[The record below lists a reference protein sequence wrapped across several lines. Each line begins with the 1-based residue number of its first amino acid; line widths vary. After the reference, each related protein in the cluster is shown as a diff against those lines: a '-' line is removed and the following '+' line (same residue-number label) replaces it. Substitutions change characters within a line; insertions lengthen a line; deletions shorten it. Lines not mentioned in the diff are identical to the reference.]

1 MIEKMLQQLTLE
13 EKCSMLH
20 GRGIWEVAGSERLG
34 IPEWTLSDGPMGV
47 RGRGIGMGTE
57 MAKGLMMPAPIAMA
71 ASWDVELLAE
81 SGTAI
86 GLEAQDRKVQVLL
99 APTVNL
105 HRVPTS
111 GRSFECYSED
121 PHLTSRMAVSFIQAV
136 QAQGVGACIKHFA
149 ANEQETDRFIS
160 DSIVDERTL
169 RELYF
174 APFEAAVKE
183 ANVRAVMGSYN
194 LLNGTQA
201 CANRWLLEDIL
212 RDEWGFEGFVVTDW
226 SALHSAKEPA
236 LAGTDLEMPAGGYWS
251 GGQLLKLAESGEVPE
266 AAIDRKVANVMRFLE
281 WAGRLEGETD
291 HAEKVVEHPGH
302 AELARKAA
310 AAGTVL
316 VHNRKGL
323 LPLIPDADAN
333 LSNGNASPN
342 NAPAD
347 GGPGIA
353 SPNNAPA
360 ADGPNTASPNN
371 ASATGGPG
379 TASPSNAP
387 AADSPGT
394 ASPDKASAAGGRP
407 PKSIALLGPNS
418 LRPCPGGGGSAELG
432 LRESPDLP
440 TALRERLGKSVT
452 VTHHPC
458 FSLDRDA
465 PPLPES
471 WLGSEGATLE
481 FYEGRSISGKPALTQ
496 TDAPVPMMYFGG
508 NWPVKSS
515 YFLAVRQRL
524 VITPDASGPWRFC
537 GAGFSD
543 VLLYADGEL
552 VSDNRENSF
561 SLGPGLKGGEGIVQ
575 LEAGKPVDLM
585 LEHTS
590 ERQHQRF
597 ILSDIRAAPLR
608 PAEEEEAEI
617 AAGIQAAAEAD
628 AVVVVVGSTAHWE
641 TEGADR
647 PNLSLPLRQDELVR
661 RAIEANPS
669 TAIVVNSGAPMLMPW
684 LDDAAAVLVNW
695 YPGQEGAAALADV
708 LVGLAEPSG
717 RMPVTWPSSFEDTP
731 AGANIPRTHPGEE
744 GKVFYDEG
752 VLIGHRWLDAHDIEP
767 TVCFG
772 HGGSYTSFEWT
783 TPEVTGEF
791 PTSEDSKG
799 LTAKIAVR
807 NTGTRPGS
815 EVVQCYLS
823 RSDAHQAAHQAAQNA
838 ASEAAGEIA
847 NNAESQTATMHPPQW
862 LAGFAKLH
870 LDPGETATAE
880 IPLNFRSFA
889 HWNTDK
895 QDWNIAPGAYE
906 IRLSRSSREAVFTL
920 PARSN

>member
-1 MIEKMLQQLTLE
+1 
-13 EKCSMLH
+13 MLH
-20 GRGIWEVAGSERLG
+20 GRGIWEVAGCERLG
-34 IPEWTLSDGPMGV
+34 IPEWTLSDGPLGV
-47 RGRGIGMGTE
+47 RGRGIGMGVE

-71 ASWDVELLAE
+71 ASWDVELLTE

-86 GLEAQDRKVQVLL
+86 GTEARDRKVQVLL

-111 GRSFECYSED
+111 GRTFECYSED
-121 PHLTSRMAVSFIQAV
+121 PYLTSRMAVSFIRAV

-160 DSIVDERTL
+160 DSIVDERVL

-183 ANVRAVMGSYN
+183 ANAKAVMGSYN

-201 CANRWLLEDIL
+201 CANRWLLHDVL

-226 SALHSAKEPA
+226 SALHSAKEPV
-236 LAGTDLEMPAGGYWS
+236 LAGTDLEMPTGGYWS
-251 GGQLLKLAESGEVPE
+251 GGQLRELAESGEVPE
-266 AAIDRKVANVMRFLE
+266 EVIDRRVLNMMRFLE
-281 WAGRLEGETD
+281 WAEMLQGETD
-291 HAEKVVEHPGH
+291 HEEQVVEHPGH
-302 AELARKAA
+302 AELARRAA

-323 LPLIPDADAN
+323 LPLMLDT
-333 LSNGNASPN
+333 S
-342 NAPAD
+342 
-347 GGPGIA
+347 
-353 SPNNAPA
+353 A
-360 ADGPNTASPNN
+360 ADG
-371 ASATGGPG
+371 
-379 TASPSNAP
+379 
-387 AADSPGT
+387 
-394 ASPDKASAAGGRP
+394 RP
-407 PKSIALLGPNS
+407 LKSIALIGPNS

-440 TALRERLGKSVT
+440 TALREHLGESVT

-465 PPLPES
+465 PPLPEE
-471 WLGSEGATLE
+471 WLDPEGATLE
-481 FYEGRSISGKPALTQ
+481 FYEGRSISGEPALTQ
-496 TDAPVPMMYFGG
+496 TNAAVPMMYFGG
-508 NWPVKSS
+508 NWPVESS

-524 VITPDASGPWRFC
+524 VITPNASGPWRFC

-543 VLLYADGEL
+543 VLLYADGVL
-552 VSDNRENSF
+552 VSDNRDNSF

-575 LEAGKPVDLM
+575 LEAGKPVDLT

-608 PAEEEEAEI
+608 PAEEEEADI
-617 AAGIQAAAEAD
+617 SAGIEAAAEAD
-628 AVVVVVGSTAHWE
+628 AAIVVVGSTSHWE

-647 PNLSLPLRQDELVR
+647 PSLSLPLRQDELVR
-661 RAIEANPS
+661 RAIEANPD
-669 TAIVVNSGAPMLMPW
+669 TVVVVNSGAPMLLPW
-684 LDDAAAVLVNW
+684 LDDAAAVLANW

-708 LVGLAEPSG
+708 LTGVAEPAG
-717 RMPVTWPSSFEDTP
+717 RMPITWPRSFEDTP
-731 AGANIPRTHPGEE
+731 AGANIPRTHPGTD

-767 TVCFG
+767 AVCFG

-783 TPEVTGEF
+783 APELAGEF
-791 PTSEDSKG
+791 PASESSVG
-799 LTAKIAVR
+799 LTAKVAVQ

-823 RSDAHQAAHQAAQNA
+823 HKAPP
-838 ASEAAGEIA
+838 EAE
-847 NNAESQTATMHPPQW
+847 NRTAPIHPPQW

-870 LDPGETATAE
+870 LDPNEIATAE
-880 IPLNFRSFA
+880 IPLDFRSFA
-889 HWNTDK
+889 HWNTDE
-895 QDWNIAPGAYE
+895 QNWAIAPGDYE
-906 IRLSRSSREAVFTL
+906 IRLCHSSRRCVFSL
-920 PARSN
+920 PVTSE

>member
-1 MIEKMLQQLTLE
+1 MIENLLQQLTLE

-20 GRGIWEVAGSERLG
+20 GRGIWEVAGCERLG

-47 RGRGIGMGTE
+47 RGRRMGMGME

-111 GRSFECYSED
+111 GRTFECYSED
-121 PHLTSRMAVSFIQAV
+121 PHLTSRMAVSFISAV
-136 QAQGVGACIKHFA
+136 QAQGIGACIKHFA

-160 DSIVDERTL
+160 DSIVDERAL

-183 ANVRAVMGSYN
+183 ADARAVMGSYN
-194 LLNGTQA
+194 LVNGTQA
-201 CANRWLLEDIL
+201 CANRWLLSDVL

-226 SALHSAKEPA
+226 SALHSPKEPA

-251 GGQLLKLAESGEVPE
+251 GDQLRELAESGEVPE
-266 AAIDRKVANVMRFLE
+266 EAIDQKVLNVMRFLE
-281 WAGRLEGETD
+281 WAEMLQRETD
-291 HAEKVVEHPGH
+291 HEEKVVEHPGH
-302 AELARKAA
+302 AQLARRAA

-323 LPLIPDADAN
+323 LPLMPDAAAN
-333 LSNGNASPN
+333 LSGGSASPN

-347 GGPGIA
+347 GGPGT
-353 SPNNAPA
+353 AP
-360 ADGPNTASPNN
+360 
-371 ASATGGPG
+371 
-379 TASPSNAP
+379 PSNTT
-387 AADSPGT
+387 AAVGH
-394 ASPDKASAAGGRP
+394 P

-440 TALRERLGKSVT
+440 TALRERLGESVT

-465 PPLPES
+465 PQLPEG

-481 FYEGRSISGKPALTQ
+481 FYEGRSISGEPALIQ
-496 TDAPVPMMYFGG
+496 TDAAVPMMYFGG
-508 NWPVKSS
+508 NWPVESS

-524 VITPDASGPWRFC
+524 VITPDVSGSWRFC

-552 VSDNRENSF
+552 VCDNRENSF
-561 SLGPGLKGGEGIVQ
+561 SLGPGLKGGEGILQ
-575 LEAGKPVDLM
+575 LEAGKPVELT

-608 PAEEEEAEI
+608 PAEEEETEI
-617 AAGIQAAAEAD
+617 ATGIEAAAEAD
-628 AVVVVVGSTAHWE
+628 AVVVVVGSTSHWE

-647 PNLSLPLRQDELVR
+647 PSLALPLRQDELVR

-669 TAIVVNSGAPMLMPW
+669 TVVVVNSGAPMLLPW

-708 LVGLAEPSG
+708 LVGAAEPGG
-717 RMPVTWPSSFEDTP
+717 RMPVTWPRSFEDTP
-731 AGANIPRTHPGEE
+731 AGANVPRTHPGQD
-744 GKVFYDEG
+744 GKVFYEEG
-752 VLIGHRWLDAHDIEP
+752 VLIGHRWLDERGTEP
-767 TVCFG
+767 AVCFG

-783 TPEVTGEF
+783 APEVTGEF
-791 PTSEDSKG
+791 PASENPASENSSESPKG
-799 LTAKIAVR
+799 LTAKVAVQ
-807 NTGTRPGS
+807 NSGTRPGS

-823 RSDAHQAAHQAAQNA
+823 HK
-838 ASEAAGEIA
+838 AAGEIA
-847 NNAESQTATMHPPQW
+847 NNAESQPAPMHPPQW

-880 IPLNFRSFA
+880 IPLSFRSFA
-889 HWNTDK
+889 YWNTEE
-895 QDWNIAPGAYE
+895 QEWAIAPGAYE
-906 IRLSRSSREAVFTL
+906 IRLSRSSRNAVFTL
-920 PARSN
+920 PAPSN

>member
-1 MIEKMLQQLTLE
+1 MIEKLLQQLTLE
-13 EKCSMLH
+13 EKCLMLH
-20 GRGIWEVAGSERLG
+20 GRGIWEVAGCERLG

-47 RGRGIGMGTE
+47 RGRGIGMGKE

-71 ASWDVELLAE
+71 ASWDTDLLAE

-136 QAQGVGACIKHFA
+136 QAQGIGACIKHFA

-194 LLNGTQA
+194 LVNGTQA

-236 LAGTDLEMPAGGYWS
+236 LAGTDLEMPTGGYWS
-251 GGQLLKLAESGEVPE
+251 GGQLQELAESGEVPKE
-266 AAIDRKVANVMRFLE
+266 AIDRKVANVMRFLE
-281 WAGRLEGETD
+281 WAERLQGETD
-291 HAEKVVEHPGH
+291 HEEQVVEHPGH

-323 LPLIPDADAN
+323 LPLMPDAAAN
-333 LSNGNASPN
+333 LSGGSASPN
-342 NAPAD
+342 D
-347 GGPGIA
+347 
-353 SPNNAPA
+353 A
-360 ADGPNTASPNN
+360 AA
-371 ASATGGPG
+371 GGPG
-379 TASPSNAP
+379 TASPDNTTAAVGRPDTAP
-387 AADSPGT
+387 
-394 ASPDKASAAGGRP
+394 PDKASAAGGPVSASPSNTPAAGNQP

-440 TALRERLGKSVT
+440 TALRERLGESVT

-465 PPLPES
+465 PPLPEG
-471 WLGSEGATLE
+471 WLGPEGATLE
-481 FYEGRSISGKPALTQ
+481 FYEGRSISGEPALIQ

-508 NWPVKSS
+508 NWPVESS

-524 VITPDASGPWRFC
+524 VITPDVSGPWRFC

-561 SLGPGLKGGEGIVQ
+561 SLGPGLKGGEGIVR
-575 LEAGKPVDLM
+575 LEADKPVELT

-608 PAEEEEAEI
+608 PAEEEGAEI
-617 AAGIQAAAEAD
+617 AAGIEAAAEAD
-628 AVVVVVGSTAHWE
+628 AAIVVVGSTSHWE

-647 PNLSLPLRQDELVR
+647 PDLSLPLRQDELVR

-669 TAIVVNSGAPMLMPW
+669 TVVVVNSGAPMLLPW
-684 LDDAAAVLVNW
+684 LEDAAAVLVNW

-708 LVGLAEPSG
+708 LVGVAEPSG
-717 RMPVTWPSSFEDTP
+717 RMPVTWPRSFEDTP
-731 AGANIPRTHPGEE
+731 AGANVPRTHPGED

-752 VLIGHRWLDAHDIEP
+752 VLIGHRWLDECGTEP

-791 PTSEDSKG
+791 PTSESLTSESSSENPKG
-799 LTAKIAVR
+799 LAAKVTVR

-823 RSDAHQAAHQAAQNA
+823 HKAT
-838 ASEAAGEIA
+838 SETAGEIA
-847 NNAESQTATMHPPQW
+847 NNTESRTAPMHPPQW

-880 IPLNFRSFA
+880 IPLSFRSFA

-895 QDWNIAPGAYE
+895 QDWAIAPGDYE

-920 PARSN
+920 PAN

>member
-1 MIEKMLQQLTLE
+1 M
-13 EKCSMLH
+13 
-20 GRGIWEVAGSERLG
+20 AGCERLG
-34 IPEWTLSDGPMGV
+34 IPEWTLSDGPLGV
-47 RGRGIGMGTE
+47 RGRGIGMGVE

-111 GRSFECYSED
+111 GRTFECYSED
-121 PHLTSRMAVSFIQAV
+121 PYLSSRMAVSFIRAV
-136 QAQGVGACIKHFA
+136 QAQGIGACIKHFA

-174 APFEAAVKE
+174 APFEMAVKE
-183 ANVRAVMGSYN
+183 ANVKAVMGSYN

-201 CANRWLLEDIL
+201 CANRWLLHDVL

-226 SALHSAKEPA
+226 SALHSAKEPV
-236 LAGTDLEMPAGGYWS
+236 LAGTDLEMPTGGYWS
-251 GGQLLKLAESGEVPE
+251 GGQLQELAESGEVPE
-266 AAIDRKVANVMRFLE
+266 EVIDQRVLNVMRFLE
-281 WAGRLEGETD
+281 WAEMLQGETD
-291 HAEKVVEHPGH
+291 HEEQVVEHPGH
-302 AELARKAA
+302 AELARRAA

-323 LPLIPDADAN
+323 LPLVSAGSDAA
-333 LSNGNASPN
+333 ASDTASDTGST
-342 NAPAD
+342 APAD
-347 GGPGIA
+347 AGSGTG
-353 SPNNAPA
+353 S
-360 ADGPNTASPNN
+360 DT
-371 ASATGGPG
+371 SATDS
-379 TASPSNAP
+379 SPP
-387 AADSPGT
+387 Q
-394 ASPDKASAAGGRP
+394 
-407 PKSIALLGPNS
+407 SIALLGPNS

-440 TALRERLGKSVT
+440 TALREHLGESVT
-452 VTHHPC
+452 IAHHPC

-465 PPLPES
+465 PPLPEE
-471 WLGSEGATLE
+471 WLSPEGTTLE
-481 FYEGRSISGKPALTQ
+481 FYEGRSISGEPALTQ
-496 TDAPVPMMYFGG
+496 TDAAVPMMYFGG
-508 NWPVKSS
+508 NWPVESS

-552 VSDNRENSF
+552 VSNNRDNSF

-575 LEAGKPVDLM
+575 LEAGKPVELT

-608 PAEEEEAEI
+608 PSEEEEADI
-617 AAGIQAAAEAD
+617 LAGIQAAAAAD
-628 AVVVVVGSTAHWE
+628 VAVVVVGSTSHWE

-647 PNLSLPLRQDELVR
+647 PSLDLPLRQDELVR
-661 RAIEANPS
+661 RAIEANPN
-669 TAIVVNSGAPMLMPW
+669 TVVAVNSGAPMLLPW

-708 LVGLAEPSG
+708 LAGVAEPAG
-717 RMPVTWPSSFEDTP
+717 RMPVTWPRNFEDTP
-731 AGANIPRTHPGEE
+731 AGANVPRTHPGADD
-744 GKVFYDEG
+744 KVFYDEG
-752 VLIGHRWLDAHDIEP
+752 MLIGHRWLDAHDIEP
-767 TVCFG
+767 AVCFG

-783 TPEVTGEF
+783 APEVAGEF
-791 PTSEDSKG
+791 PAPENSEG
-799 LTAKIAVR
+799 LTAKVVVQ

-823 RSDAHQAAHQAAQNA
+823 HK
-838 ASEAAGEIA
+838 AAGDA
-847 NNAESQTATMHPPQW
+847 ADGAESRTVPVHPPQW

-870 LDPGETATAE
+870 LGPGETATAE
-880 IPLNFRSFA
+880 IPLSFRSFA
-889 HWNTDK
+889 HWNPDE
-895 QDWNIAPGAYE
+895 QDWAIAPGDYE
-906 IRLSRSSREAVFTL
+906 IRLSRSSRDTVFTL
-920 PARSN
+920 AVPPA

>member
-1 MIEKMLQQLTLE
+1 MIEKLLQQLTLE
-13 EKCSMLH
+13 EKCLMLH

-71 ASWDVELLAE
+71 ASWDTDLLAE

-136 QAQGVGACIKHFA
+136 QAQGIGACIKHFA

-194 LLNGTQA
+194 LVNGTQA

-212 RDEWGFEGFVVTDW
+212 RGEWGFEGFVVTDW

-251 GGQLLKLAESGEVPE
+251 GGQLQELVESGEVPE
-266 AAIDRKVANVMRFLE
+266 EAIDQKVANVMRFLE
-281 WAGRLEGETD
+281 WAGRLQGETD
-291 HAEKVVEHPGH
+291 HEEQVVEHPGH
-302 AELARKAA
+302 AQLARKAA

-323 LPLIPDADAN
+323 LPLMPDAA
-333 LSNGNASPN
+333 
-342 NAPAD
+342 
-347 GGPGIA
+347 
-353 SPNNAPA
+353 
-360 ADGPNTASPNN
+360 
-371 ASATGGPG
+371 
-379 TASPSNAP
+379 
-387 AADSPGT
+387 
-394 ASPDKASAAGGRP
+394 GRP

-440 TALRERLGKSVT
+440 TALQERLGESVT

-465 PPLPES
+465 PPLPEG
-471 WLGSEGATLE
+471 WLDPEGATLE
-481 FYEGRSISGKPALTQ
+481 FYEGRSIKGDPALTQ
-496 TDAPVPMMYFGG
+496 TGAAVPMMYFGG
-508 NWPVKSS
+508 NWPVESS

-524 VITPDASGPWRFC
+524 VITPDVSGPWRFC
-537 GAGFSD
+537 GTGFSD

-552 VSDNRENSF
+552 VCDNRENSF

-575 LEAGKPVDLM
+575 LEADKPVELT

-617 AAGIQAAAEAD
+617 AAGIEAAAEAD
-628 AVVVVVGSTAHWE
+628 VAIVVVGSTSHWE

-669 TAIVVNSGAPMLMPW
+669 TVAAVNSGAPMLMPW

-708 LVGLAEPSG
+708 LIGATEPAG
-717 RMPVTWPSSFEDTP
+717 RMPVTWPRSFEDTP
-731 AGANIPRTHPGEE
+731 AGANVPRTHPGED

-767 TVCFG
+767 AVCFG

-783 TPEVTGEF
+783 APEVTGEF
-791 PTSEDSKG
+791 PTSENTKG
-799 LTAKIAVR
+799 LTAKVTVQ
-807 NTGTRPGS
+807 NTGTRSGS

-823 RSDAHQAAHQAAQNA
+823 HK
-838 ASEAAGEIA
+838 
-847 NNAESQTATMHPPQW
+847 AESQTTHMHPPQW

-880 IPLNFRSFA
+880 IPLSFRSFA

-895 QDWNIAPGAYE
+895 QGWAIAPSDYK
-906 IRLSRSSREAVFTL
+906 IRLSRSSRKAVFTL
-920 PARSN
+920 PAN

>member
-1 MIEKMLQQLTLE
+1 MIEKLLQQLTLE

-20 GRGIWEVAGSERLG
+20 GRGIWEVAGCERLG

-71 ASWDVELLAE
+71 ASWDTELLAE

-201 CANRWLLEDIL
+201 CANQWLLEDIL

-251 GGQLLKLAESGEVPE
+251 GGQLLELAESGEVPE
-266 AAIDRKVANVMRFLE
+266 EAIDQKVANVMRFLE
-281 WAGRLEGETD
+281 WSGRLEGETD

-323 LPLIPDADAN
+323 LPLMPSAAAN
-333 LSNGNASPN
+333 LSG
-342 NAPAD
+342 
-347 GGPGIA
+347 GGPL
-353 SPNNAPA
+353 
-360 ADGPNTASPNN
+360 
-371 ASATGGPG
+371 
-379 TASPSNAP
+379 
-387 AADSPGT
+387 
-394 ASPDKASAAGGRP
+394 
-407 PKSIALLGPNS
+407 KSIALLGPNS

-440 TALRERLGKSVT
+440 TALRERLGESVT

-465 PPLPES
+465 PPLPEE
-471 WLGSEGATLE
+471 WLNPEGTTLE
-481 FYEGRSISGKPALTQ
+481 FYEGRSISGEPALIQ

-508 NWPVKSS
+508 NWPVESS
-515 YFLAVRQRL
+515 YFLAVCQRL
-524 VITPDASGPWRFC
+524 VITPDVSGPWRFC

-552 VSDNRENSF
+552 VCDNRENSF

-575 LEAGKPVDLM
+575 LEAGKPVELM

-617 AAGIQAAAEAD
+617 ASGIEAAAEAD
-628 AVVVVVGSTAHWE
+628 AAIVVVGSTSHWE

-647 PNLSLPLRQDELVR
+647 PNLSLPLRQGELVR
-661 RAIEANPS
+661 RAIEVNPS
-669 TAIVVNSGAPMLMPW
+669 TVVVVNSGAPMLMPW

-695 YPGQEGAAALADV
+695 YPGQEGASALADV
-708 LVGLAEPSG
+708 LVGVAEPSG

-752 VLIGHRWLDAHDIEP
+752 VLIGHRWLDTHDIEP

-772 HGGSYTSFEWT
+772 HGGSYTTFEWT

-791 PTSEDSKG
+791 PTSESSKG
-799 LTAKIAVR
+799 LTAKVTVQ
-807 NTGTRPGS
+807 NTGTRPGC

-823 RSDAHQAAHQAAQNA
+823 HKATT
-838 ASEAAGEIA
+838 EADSI
-847 NNAESQTATMHPPQW
+847 HPPQW
-862 LAGFAKLH
+862 LAGFTKLH
-870 LDPGETATAE
+870 LDLGETATAE
-880 IPLNFRSFA
+880 IPLSFRSFA

-920 PARSN
+920 PAN

>member
-1 MIEKMLQQLTLE
+1 MIEKLLQQLTLE
-13 EKCSMLH
+13 EKCLMLH

-71 ASWDVELLAE
+71 ASWDTDLLAE

-136 QAQGVGACIKHFA
+136 QAQGIGACIKHFA

-194 LLNGTQA
+194 LVNGTQA

-236 LAGTDLEMPAGGYWS
+236 LAGTDLEMPTGGYWS
-251 GGQLLKLAESGEVPE
+251 GGQLQELAESGEVPE
-266 AAIDRKVANVMRFLE
+266 EAIDRKVGNVMRFLE
-281 WAGRLEGETD
+281 WAGRLQGETD
-291 HAEKVVEHPGH
+291 HKEQVVEHPGH

-323 LPLIPDADAN
+323 LPLMPDAAAN
-333 LSNGNASPN
+333 PSNGSASPN
-342 NAPAD
+342 NAAD
-347 GGPGIA
+347 GGPGT
-353 SPNNAPA
+353 AP
-360 ADGPNTASPNN
+360 
-371 ASATGGPG
+371 
-379 TASPSNAP
+379 PSNTT
-387 AADSPGT
+387 AAV
-394 ASPDKASAAGGRP
+394 GRP

-440 TALRERLGKSVT
+440 TALRERLGESVT

-465 PPLPES
+465 PPLPEE

-481 FYEGRSISGKPALTQ
+481 FYEGRSISGEPALTQ
-496 TDAPVPMMYFGG
+496 TGAPVPMMYFGG
-508 NWPVKSS
+508 NWPVESS

-524 VITPDASGPWRFC
+524 VITPDVSGPWRFC

-552 VSDNRENSF
+552 VCDNRENSF

-575 LEAGKPVDLM
+575 LEAGKPVELM

-608 PAEEEEAEI
+608 PAEEEGAEI
-617 AAGIQAAAEAD
+617 AAGIEAAAEAD
-628 AVVVVVGSTAHWE
+628 AAIVVVGSTSHWE

-647 PNLSLPLRQDELVR
+647 PSLALPLRQDELVR
-661 RAIEANPS
+661 RAIEANPD
-669 TAIVVNSGAPMLMPW
+669 TAVVVNSGAPMLLPW
-684 LDDAAAVLVNW
+684 LEDAAAVLVNW

-708 LVGLAEPSG
+708 LVGVAEPSG
-717 RMPVTWPSSFEDTP
+717 RMPVTWPRSFEDTP
-731 AGANIPRTHPGEE
+731 AGANVPRTHPGED

-752 VLIGHRWLDAHDIEP
+752 VLIGHRWLDECGTEP

-783 TPEVTGEF
+783 APEVTGEF
-791 PTSEDSKG
+791 PTSENTKG
-799 LTAKIAVR
+799 LTAKVTVQ
-807 NTGTRPGS
+807 NTGTRSGS

-823 RSDAHQAAHQAAQNA
+823 HK
-838 ASEAAGEIA
+838 
-847 NNAESQTATMHPPQW
+847 AESQTTHMHPPQW

-880 IPLNFRSFA
+880 IPLSFRSFA

-895 QDWNIAPGAYE
+895 QDWAIAPGDYE

-920 PARSN
+920 PAN

>member
-1 MIEKMLQQLTLE
+1 MIEKLLQQLTLE
-13 EKCSMLH
+13 EKCLMLH

-71 ASWDVELLAE
+71 ASWDTELLAE

-194 LLNGTQA
+194 LVNGTQA

-236 LAGTDLEMPAGGYWS
+236 LAGTDLEMPTGGYWS
-251 GGQLLKLAESGEVPE
+251 GGKLQELVESGEVPKE
-266 AAIDRKVANVMRFLE
+266 AIDRKVANVMHFME
-281 WAGRLEGETD
+281 WAGRLQGETD
-291 HAEKVVEHPGH
+291 HEEQVVEHPGH

-323 LPLIPDADAN
+323 LPLMPDAAAN
-333 LSNGNASPN
+333 PSNGSASPN
-342 NAPAD
+342 NAAD
-347 GGPGIA
+347 GGL
-353 SPNNAPA
+353 
-360 ADGPNTASPNN
+360 
-371 ASATGGPG
+371 
-379 TASPSNAP
+379 
-387 AADSPGT
+387 GT
-394 ASPDKASAAGGRP
+394 ASPDNTPAAVGRP

-440 TALRERLGKSVT
+440 TALQERLGESVT

-465 PPLPES
+465 PPLPEG
-471 WLGSEGATLE
+471 WLNPEGATLE
-481 FYEGRSISGKPALTQ
+481 FYEGRSIKGEPALTQ

-508 NWPVKSS
+508 NWPVESS

-524 VITPDASGPWRFC
+524 VITPDVSGSWRFC

-552 VSDNRENSF
+552 VCDNRENSF

-575 LEAGKPVDLM
+575 LEAGKPVELM

-608 PAEEEEAEI
+608 PAEEEETEI
-617 AAGIQAAAEAD
+617 ATGIEAAAEAD
-628 AVVVVVGSTAHWE
+628 AVVVVVGSTSHWE

-647 PNLSLPLRQDELVR
+647 PSLALPLRQDELVR

-669 TAIVVNSGAPMLMPW
+669 TVVVVNSGAPMLLPW

-708 LVGLAEPSG
+708 LTGVTEPSG
-717 RMPVTWPSSFEDTP
+717 RMPVTWPRSFEDTP
-731 AGANIPRTHPGEE
+731 AGANVPRTHPGQD
-744 GKVFYDEG
+744 GKVFYEEG
-752 VLIGHRWLDAHDIEP
+752 VLIGHRWLDERGTEP
-767 TVCFG
+767 AVCFG

-791 PTSEDSKG
+791 PASENPVSENTSENPKG
-799 LTAKIAVR
+799 LTAKVAVQ
-807 NTGTRPGS
+807 NSGTRPGS

-823 RSDAHQAAHQAAQNA
+823 HK
-838 ASEAAGEIA
+838 AAGEIA
-847 NNAESQTATMHPPQW
+847 NNAESQPAPMHPPQW

-880 IPLNFRSFA
+880 IPLSFRSFA
-889 HWNTDK
+889 YWNTEE
-895 QDWNIAPGAYE
+895 QEWAIAPGAYE
-906 IRLSRSSREAVFTL
+906 IRLSRSSRNAVFTL
-920 PARSN
+920 PAPSN

>member
-1 MIEKMLQQLTLE
+1 
-13 EKCSMLH
+13 MLH
-20 GRGIWEVAGSERLG
+20 GRGIWEVAGCERLG

-47 RGRGIGMGTE
+47 RGRGIGMAAE

-71 ASWDVELLAE
+71 ASWDTDLLAE

-136 QAQGVGACIKHFA
+136 QAQGIGACIKHFA

-201 CANRWLLEDIL
+201 CANQWLLEDIL

-236 LAGTDLEMPAGGYWS
+236 LAGTDLEMPTGGYWS
-251 GGQLLKLAESGEVPE
+251 GGQLQELAESGEVPKE
-266 AAIDRKVANVMRFLE
+266 AIDRKVANVMRFLE
-281 WAGRLEGETD
+281 WAGRLQGETD
-291 HAEKVVEHPGH
+291 HEEQVVEHPGH

-323 LPLIPDADAN
+323 LPLMPDAAAN
-333 LSNGNASPN
+333 LS
-342 NAPAD
+342 
-347 GGPGIA
+347 
-353 SPNNAPA
+353 
-360 ADGPNTASPNN
+360 
-371 ASATGGPG
+371 
-379 TASPSNAP
+379 
-387 AADSPGT
+387 
-394 ASPDKASAAGGRP
+394 GGRP
-407 PKSIALLGPNS
+407 LKSIALLGPNS

-440 TALRERLGKSVT
+440 TALQERLGESVT

-465 PPLPES
+465 PPLPEE

-481 FYEGRSISGKPALTQ
+481 FYEGRSTSGEPALTQ
-496 TDAPVPMMYFGG
+496 TGAAVPMMYFGG
-508 NWPVKSS
+508 NWPVESS

-524 VITPDASGPWRFC
+524 VITPDVSGPWRLC

-552 VSDNRENSF
+552 VCGNRENSF

-617 AAGIQAAAEAD
+617 AAGIEAAAEAD

-647 PNLSLPLRQDELVR
+647 PSLSLPLRQDELVR

-669 TAIVVNSGAPMLMPW
+669 TVVAVNSGAPMLLPW
-684 LDDAAAVLVNW
+684 LEDAAAVLVNW
-695 YPGQEGAAALADV
+695 YPGQEGATALADV
-708 LVGLAEPSG
+708 LVGVAEPSG
-717 RMPVTWPSSFEDTP
+717 RMPVTWPRSFEDTP
-731 AGANIPRTHPGEE
+731 AGANIPRTHPGED

-752 VLIGHRWLDAHDIEP
+752 VLIGHRWLDNHDIEP
-767 TVCFG
+767 AVCFG

-783 TPEVTGEF
+783 APEVTGEF
-791 PTSEDSKG
+791 PISENPTSESSSENPKG
-799 LTAKIAVR
+799 LTAKVTVQ

-823 RSDAHQAAHQAAQNA
+823 HKA

-847 NNAESQTATMHPPQW
+847 NNAGSRTAPMHPPQW

-895 QDWNIAPGAYE
+895 QDWAIAPGDYE
-906 IRLSRSSREAVFTL
+906 IRLSRSSRNTVFTL
-920 PARSN
+920 PAS

>member
-1 MIEKMLQQLTLE
+1 MTPDSILPQLTLE
-13 EKCSMLH
+13 EKCLMLH
-20 GRGIWEVAGSERLG
+20 GRGIWEVAGCERLG
-34 IPEWTLSDGPMGV
+34 IPEWTLSDGPLGV
-47 RGRGIGMGTE
+47 RGRGIGMGVE

-71 ASWDVELLAE
+71 ASWDVGLLTE

-111 GRSFECYSED
+111 GRTFECYSED
-121 PHLTSRMAVSFIQAV
+121 PHLASRMAVSFIRAV
-136 QAQGVGACIKHFA
+136 QAQGIGACIKHFA

-183 ANVRAVMGSYN
+183 ANVKAVMGSYN

-201 CANRWLLEDIL
+201 CANRWLLHDVL

-226 SALHSAKEPA
+226 SALHSAKEPV
-236 LAGTDLEMPAGGYWS
+236 LAGTDLEMPTGGYWS
-251 GGQLLKLAESGEVPE
+251 GGQLRELVESGEVPE
-266 AAIDRKVANVMRFLE
+266 EVIDQRVLNVMRFLE
-281 WAGRLEGETD
+281 WAEMLQGETD
-291 HAEKVVEHPGH
+291 HEEQVVEHPGH
-302 AELARKAA
+302 DELARRAA

-323 LPLIPDADAN
+323 LPLVSEKA
-333 LSNGNASPN
+333 ASS
-342 NAPAD
+342 D
-347 GGPGIA
+347 TG
-353 SPNNAPA
+353 S
-360 ADGPNTASPNN
+360 DT
-371 ASATGGPG
+371 SATGSDTGSDTSVAG
-379 TASPSNAP
+379 SDASSAGS
-387 AADSPGT
+387 D
-394 ASPDKASAAGGRP
+394 ASAATSGTAI
-407 PKSIALLGPNS
+407 KSIALLGPNS

-440 TALRERLGKSVT
+440 TALREHLGESVT
-452 VTHHPC
+452 IAHHPC

-465 PPLPES
+465 PPLHKA

-481 FYEGRSISGKPALTQ
+481 FYEGRSISGEPALTQ
-496 TDAPVPMMYFGG
+496 TDAAVPMMYFGG
-508 NWPVKSS
+508 NWPVESS

-552 VSDNRENSF
+552 VSNNRDNSF

-575 LEAGKPVDLM
+575 LEAGKPVELT

-608 PAEEEEAEI
+608 PAEEEEADI
-617 AAGIQAAAEAD
+617 LAGIQAAAAAD
-628 AVVVVVGSTAHWE
+628 VAVVVVGSTSHWE

-647 PNLSLPLRQDELVR
+647 PSLDLPLRQDELVR
-661 RAIEANPS
+661 RAIEANPN
-669 TAIVVNSGAPMLMPW
+669 TVVVVNSGAPMLLPW
-684 LDDAAAVLVNW
+684 MDDAAAVLVNW

-708 LVGLAEPSG
+708 LTGAAEPAG
-717 RMPVTWPSSFEDTP
+717 RMPITWPRSFEDTP
-731 AGANIPRTHPGEE
+731 AGTNVPRTHPGED

-767 TVCFG
+767 AVCFG

-783 TPEVTGEF
+783 APEVTGEF
-791 PTSEDSKG
+791 PASENSEG
-799 LTAKIAVR
+799 LTVKVTVR
-807 NTGTRPGS
+807 NTGDRSGS

-823 RSDAHQAAHQAAQNA
+823 HKAFGDAVT
-838 ASEAAGEIA
+838 EADGRERPV
-847 NNAESQTATMHPPQW
+847 HPPQW
-862 LAGFAKLH
+862 LAGFAKLR
-870 LDPGETATAE
+870 LEPGETATAE

-889 HWNTDK
+889 HWNADE
-895 QDWNIAPGAYE
+895 QDWNIAPGGYE
-906 IRLSRSSREAVFTL
+906 IRLSRSSRDTVFTL
-920 PARSN
+920 AAPSV

>member
-1 MIEKMLQQLTLE
+1 MIEKLLQQLTLE

-20 GRGIWEVAGSERLG
+20 GRGIWEVAGCERLR

-71 ASWDVELLAE
+71 ASWDTELLAE

-236 LAGTDLEMPAGGYWS
+236 LAGTDLEMPTGGYWS
-251 GGQLLKLAESGEVPE
+251 GGQLQELVESGEVPE
-266 AAIDRKVANVMRFLE
+266 AAIDQKVLNVMRFLE
-281 WAGRLEGETD
+281 WSGRLEGETD

-323 LPLIPDADAN
+323 LPLMPD
-333 LSNGNASPN
+333 
-342 NAPAD
+342 
-347 GGPGIA
+347 
-353 SPNNAPA
+353 
-360 ADGPNTASPNN
+360 
-371 ASATGGPG
+371 
-379 TASPSNAP
+379 
-387 AADSPGT
+387 
-394 ASPDKASAAGGRP
+394 AGGRS

-440 TALRERLGKSVT
+440 TALRERLGESVT

-465 PPLPES
+465 PPLPKG
-471 WLGSEGATLE
+471 WLGPEGATLE
-481 FYEGRSISGKPALTQ
+481 FYEGRSIKGDPALTQ

-508 NWPVKSS
+508 NWPVETS

-524 VITPDASGPWRFC
+524 VITPDASGPWRLC

-552 VSDNRENSF
+552 ICDNREHSF

-575 LEAGKPVDLM
+575 LEAGKPVELT

-628 AVVVVVGSTAHWE
+628 AAIVVVGSTAHWE

-661 RAIEANPS
+661 RAIEANPH
-669 TAIVVNSGAPMLMPW
+669 TVVVVNSGAPMLMPW
-684 LDDAAAVLVNW
+684 LEDAAAVLVNW
-695 YPGQEGAAALADV
+695 YPGQEGASALADV
-708 LVGLAEPSG
+708 LVGVAEPAG

-731 AGANIPRTHPGEE
+731 AGANVPRTHPGED

-772 HGGSYTSFEWT
+772 HGGSYTTFEWT
-783 TPEVTGEF
+783 APEVTGEF
-791 PTSEDSKG
+791 PTSESSTSENPSENPKG
-799 LTAKIAVR
+799 LTAKVTAQNNATTPEHQFGLQPKGLTAKVTVQ

-823 RSDAHQAAHQAAQNA
+823 HKAAAADA
-838 ASEAAGEIA
+838 
-847 NNAESQTATMHPPQW
+847 AESQTTHMHPPQW
-862 LAGFAKLH
+862 LAGFAKLQ
-870 LDPGETATAE
+870 LDPCETATAE

-895 QDWNIAPGAYE
+895 QDWAIAPGDYE

-920 PARSN
+920 SAPSN

>member
-1 MIEKMLQQLTLE
+1 MIENLLQQLTLE

-20 GRGIWEVAGSERLG
+20 GRGIWEVAGCERLG

-47 RGRGIGMGTE
+47 RGRRMGTE

-111 GRSFECYSED
+111 GRTFECYSED
-121 PHLTSRMAVSFIQAV
+121 PHLTSRMAVSFISAV
-136 QAQGVGACIKHFA
+136 QAQGIGACIKHFA

-160 DSIVDERTL
+160 DSIVDERAL

-183 ANVRAVMGSYN
+183 ADARAVMGSYN
-194 LLNGTQA
+194 LVNGTQA
-201 CANRWLLEDIL
+201 CANRWLLSDVL

-226 SALHSAKEPA
+226 SALHSPKEPA

-251 GGQLLKLAESGEVPE
+251 GDQLRELAESGEVPE
-266 AAIDRKVANVMRFLE
+266 EAIDQKVLNVMRFLE
-281 WAGRLEGETD
+281 WAEMLQGETD
-291 HAEKVVEHPGH
+291 HEEQVVEHPGH
-302 AELARKAA
+302 AQLARRAA

-323 LPLIPDADAN
+323 LPLMPDAAAN
-333 LSNGNASPN
+333 LSGGSASPN

-347 GGPGIA
+347 GGPGT
-353 SPNNAPA
+353 AP
-360 ADGPNTASPNN
+360 
-371 ASATGGPG
+371 
-379 TASPSNAP
+379 PSNTT
-387 AADSPGT
+387 AAVGH
-394 ASPDKASAAGGRP
+394 P

-440 TALRERLGKSVT
+440 TALRERLGESVT

-465 PPLPES
+465 PQLPEG

-481 FYEGRSISGKPALTQ
+481 FYEGRSISGEPALIQ
-496 TDAPVPMMYFGG
+496 TDAAVPMMYFGG
-508 NWPVKSS
+508 NWPVESS

-524 VITPDASGPWRFC
+524 VITPDVSGSWRFC

-552 VSDNRENSF
+552 VCDNRENSF
-561 SLGPGLKGGEGIVQ
+561 SLGPGLKGGEGILQ
-575 LEAGKPVDLM
+575 LEAGKPVELT

-608 PAEEEEAEI
+608 PAEEEETEI
-617 AAGIQAAAEAD
+617 ATGIEAAAEAD
-628 AVVVVVGSTAHWE
+628 AVVVVVGSTSHWE

-647 PNLSLPLRQDELVR
+647 PSLALPLRQDELVR

-669 TAIVVNSGAPMLMPW
+669 TVVVVNSGAPMLLPW

-708 LVGLAEPSG
+708 LVGAAEPGG
-717 RMPVTWPSSFEDTP
+717 RMPVTWPRSFEDTP
-731 AGANIPRTHPGEE
+731 AGANVPRTHPGQD
-744 GKVFYDEG
+744 GKVFYEEG
-752 VLIGHRWLDAHDIEP
+752 VLIGHRWLDERGTEP
-767 TVCFG
+767 AVCFG

-783 TPEVTGEF
+783 APEVTGEF
-791 PTSEDSKG
+791 PASENPASENSSESPKG
-799 LTAKIAVR
+799 LTAKVAVQ
-807 NTGTRPGS
+807 NSGTRPGS

-823 RSDAHQAAHQAAQNA
+823 HK
-838 ASEAAGEIA
+838 AAGEIA
-847 NNAESQTATMHPPQW
+847 NNAESQPAPMHPPQW

-880 IPLNFRSFA
+880 IPLSFRSFA
-889 HWNTDK
+889 YWNTEE
-895 QDWNIAPGAYE
+895 QEWAIAPGAYE
-906 IRLSRSSREAVFTL
+906 IRLSRSSRNAVFTL
-920 PARSN
+920 PAPSN

>member
-1 MIEKMLQQLTLE
+1 MIEKLLQQLTLE
-13 EKCSMLH
+13 EKCLMLH

-47 RGRGIGMGTE
+47 RGRGIGMAAE

-71 ASWDVELLAE
+71 ASWDTDLLAE

-86 GLEAQDRKVQVLL
+86 GLEAKDRKVQVLL

-136 QAQGVGACIKHFA
+136 QAQGIGACIKHFA

-194 LLNGTQA
+194 LVNGTQA

-251 GGQLLKLAESGEVPE
+251 GGQLQELAESGEVPE
-266 AAIDRKVANVMRFLE
+266 EAIDRKVGNVMRFLE
-281 WAGRLEGETD
+281 WAGRLQGETD
-291 HAEKVVEHPGH
+291 HEEQVVEHPGH

-323 LPLIPDADAN
+323 LPLMPDA
-333 LSNGNASPN
+333 
-342 NAPAD
+342 
-347 GGPGIA
+347 
-353 SPNNAPA
+353 A
-360 ADGPNTASPNN
+360 A
-371 ASATGGPG
+371 
-379 TASPSNAP
+379 
-387 AADSPGT
+387 
-394 ASPDKASAAGGRP
+394 GRP

-440 TALRERLGKSVT
+440 TALRERLGESVT

-465 PPLPES
+465 PPLPEG
-471 WLGSEGATLE
+471 WLDPEGATLE
-481 FYEGRSISGKPALTQ
+481 FYEGRSIKGDPALTQ
-496 TDAPVPMMYFGG
+496 TGAPVPMMYFGG
-508 NWPVKSS
+508 NWPVESS

-524 VITPDASGPWRFC
+524 VITPDVSGPWRFC

-552 VSDNRENSF
+552 VCGNLENSF
-561 SLGPGLKGGEGIVQ
+561 SLGPGLKGGEGIVR
-575 LEAGKPVDLM
+575 LEAGKPVELT

-597 ILSDIRAAPLR
+597 ILSDIRAAPLH

-617 AAGIQAAAEAD
+617 TAGIEAATEAD
-628 AVVVVVGSTAHWE
+628 VAIVVVGSTAHWE

-669 TAIVVNSGAPMLMPW
+669 TVVVVNSGAPMLLPW
-684 LDDAAAVLVNW
+684 LEDAAAVLVNW

-708 LVGLAEPSG
+708 LVGVAEPAG

-731 AGANIPRTHPGEE
+731 AGANVPRTHPGED

-752 VLIGHRWLDAHDIEP
+752 VLIGHRWLDECGIEP
-767 TVCFG
+767 AVCFG

-791 PTSEDSKG
+791 PTSESITSENSSESPKG
-799 LTAKIAVR
+799 LTAKVAVQ
-807 NTGTRPGS
+807 NSGTRPGS

-823 RSDAHQAAHQAAQNA
+823 HK
-838 ASEAAGEIA
+838 AAGEIA
-847 NNAESQTATMHPPQW
+847 NNAESQLAPMHPPQW

-880 IPLNFRSFA
+880 IPLSFRSFA
-889 HWNTDK
+889 YWNTEE
-895 QDWNIAPGAYE
+895 QDWAIAPGDYE
-906 IRLSRSSREAVFTL
+906 IRLSRSSRNTVFTL
-920 PARSN
+920 PAN

>member
-1 MIEKMLQQLTLE
+1 MIEKLLQQLTLE
-13 EKCSMLH
+13 EKCLMLH
-20 GRGIWEVAGSERLG
+20 GRGIWEVAGCERLG

-47 RGRGIGMGTE
+47 RGRGIGMAAE

-71 ASWDVELLAE
+71 ASWDTDLLAE

-136 QAQGVGACIKHFA
+136 QAQGIGACIKHFA

-194 LLNGTQA
+194 LVNGTQA

-251 GGQLLKLAESGEVPE
+251 GGQLQELAESGEVPE
-266 AAIDRKVANVMRFLE
+266 EAIDRKVANVMRFLE
-281 WAGRLEGETD
+281 WAERLQGETD
-291 HAEKVVEHPGH
+291 HEEQVVEHPGH

-323 LPLIPDADAN
+323 LPLMPDAA
-333 LSNGNASPN
+333 
-342 NAPAD
+342 
-347 GGPGIA
+347 
-353 SPNNAPA
+353 
-360 ADGPNTASPNN
+360 
-371 ASATGGPG
+371 
-379 TASPSNAP
+379 
-387 AADSPGT
+387 
-394 ASPDKASAAGGRP
+394 GRP

-440 TALRERLGKSVT
+440 TALQERLGESVT

-465 PPLPES
+465 PPLPEG
-471 WLGSEGATLE
+471 WLDPEGATLE
-481 FYEGRSISGKPALTQ
+481 FYEGRSIKGDPALTQ
-496 TDAPVPMMYFGG
+496 TGAAVPMMYFGG
-508 NWPVKSS
+508 NWPVESS

-524 VITPDASGPWRFC
+524 VITPDVSGPWRFC

-552 VSDNRENSF
+552 VCDNRENSF
-561 SLGPGLKGGEGIVQ
+561 SLGPGLKGGEGIVR
-575 LEAGKPVDLM
+575 LEADKPVELT

-608 PAEEEEAEI
+608 PAEEEGAKI
-617 AAGIQAAAEAD
+617 AAGIEAAAEAD
-628 AVVVVVGSTAHWE
+628 VAIVVVGSTSHWE

-661 RAIEANPS
+661 RAIEANPD
-669 TAIVVNSGAPMLMPW
+669 TAVAVNSGAPMLMPW

-708 LVGLAEPSG
+708 LVGVAEPSG
-717 RMPVTWPSSFEDTP
+717 RMPVTWPRSFEDTP
-731 AGANIPRTHPGEE
+731 AGADVPRTHPGED

-752 VLIGHRWLDAHDIEP
+752 VLIGHRWLDECGIEP
-767 TVCFG
+767 AVCFG

-791 PTSEDSKG
+791 PASENTKG
-799 LTAKIAVR
+799 LTAKVTVQ
-807 NTGTRPGS
+807 NTGTRSGS

-823 RSDAHQAAHQAAQNA
+823 HK
-838 ASEAAGEIA
+838 
-847 NNAESQTATMHPPQW
+847 AESQTTHMHPPQW

-880 IPLNFRSFA
+880 IPLSFRSFA

-895 QDWNIAPGAYE
+895 QDWAIAPGDYE
-906 IRLSRSSREAVFTL
+906 IRLSRSSRNTVFTL
-920 PARSN
+920 PAN

>member
-1 MIEKMLQQLTLE
+1 
-13 EKCSMLH
+13 
-20 GRGIWEVAGSERLG
+20 
-34 IPEWTLSDGPMGV
+34 MGV
-47 RGRGIGMGTE
+47 E
-57 MAKGLMMPAPIAMA
+57 MAKGLMMPAPVAMA

-86 GLEAQDRKVQVLL
+86 GTEASDRKVQVLL

-111 GRSFECYSED
+111 GRTFECYSED
-121 PHLTSRMAVSFIQAV
+121 PYLTSRMAASFIRAV

-160 DSIVDERTL
+160 DSIVDERAL

-183 ANVRAVMGSYN
+183 ANVKAVMGSYN
-194 LLNGTQA
+194 SVNGTQA
-201 CANRWLLEDIL
+201 CANRWLLHDVL

-226 SALHSAKEPA
+226 SALHSAKEPV
-236 LAGTDLEMPAGGYWS
+236 LAGTDLEMPTGGYWS
-251 GGQLLKLAESGEVPE
+251 GGQLRELAESGEVPE
-266 AAIDRKVANVMRFLE
+266 EVIDRRVLNVMRFLE
-281 WAGRLEGETD
+281 WAEMLQGETD
-291 HAEKVVEHPGH
+291 HEEQVVEHPGH
-302 AELARKAA
+302 AELARRAA

-323 LPLIPDADAN
+323 LPLMPDAP
-333 LSNGNASPN
+333 SGPGNASPN
-342 NAPAD
+342 NA
-347 GGPGIA
+347 
-353 SPNNAPA
+353 A
-360 ADGPNTASPNN
+360 AAN
-371 ASATGGPG
+371 
-379 TASPSNAP
+379 
-387 AADSPGT
+387 
-394 ASPDKASAAGGRP
+394 GRP
-407 PKSIALLGPNS
+407 LKSVALLGPNS

-440 TALRERLGKSVT
+440 TALREHLGESVT

-465 PPLPES
+465 PPLPEE
-471 WLGSEGATLE
+471 WLSPEGTTLE
-481 FYEGRSISGKPALTQ
+481 FYEGRSISGEPALTR
-496 TDAPVPMMYFGG
+496 TNAPVPMMYFGG
-508 NWPVKSS
+508 NWPVESS

-543 VLLYADGEL
+543 VLLYADGVL

-575 LEAGKPVDLM
+575 LKAGKPVDLT

-608 PAEEEEAEI
+608 PAEEEEADI
-617 AAGIQAAAEAD
+617 SAGIEAAAEAD
-628 AVVVVVGSTAHWE
+628 VAIVVVGSTSHWE

-647 PNLSLPLRQDELVR
+647 PSLALPLRQDELVR
-661 RAIEANPS
+661 RAIEANPD
-669 TAIVVNSGAPMLMPW
+669 TVVVVNSGAPMLLPW
-684 LDDAAAVLVNW
+684 LDDAAAVLANW

-708 LVGLAEPSG
+708 LTGVAEPSG
-717 RMPVTWPSSFEDTP
+717 RMPITWPRSFEDTP
-731 AGANIPRTHPGEE
+731 AGANIPRTHPGTD

-767 TVCFG
+767 AVCFG
-772 HGGSYTSFEWT
+772 HGGSYTSFEWRE
-783 TPEVTGEF
+783 PEVTGEF
-791 PTSEDSKG
+791 PEDQLFETGSSAG
-799 LTAKIAVR
+799 LTVSVNVK
-807 NTGTRPGS
+807 NTGQRAGS

-823 RSDAHQAAHQAAQNA
+823 HQSANPDAAATSDALPRR
-838 ASEAAGEIA
+838 
-847 NNAESQTATMHPPQW
+847 PPQW

-870 LDPGETATAE
+870 LAPGETATAE
-880 IPLNFRSFA
+880 IILNARSFA
-889 HWNTDK
+889 RWSDK
-895 QDWNIAPGAYE
+895 GWTVDPGAYQ
-906 IRLSRSSREAVFTL
+906 IRLSRSSRDVVFTL
-920 PARSN
+920 QTECPES

>member
-1 MIEKMLQQLTLE
+1 MIEKLLQQLTLE
-13 EKCSMLH
+13 EKCLMLH
-20 GRGIWEVAGSERLG
+20 GRGIWEVAGCERLG

-71 ASWDVELLAE
+71 ASWDTDLLAE

-121 PHLTSRMAVSFIQAV
+121 PHLTSRMAVSFISAV
-136 QAQGVGACIKHFA
+136 QAQGIGACIKHFA

-201 CANRWLLEDIL
+201 CANQWLLEDIL

-236 LAGTDLEMPAGGYWS
+236 LAGTDLEMPTGGYWS
-251 GGQLLKLAESGEVPE
+251 GGQLQELAESGEVPE
-266 AAIDRKVANVMRFLE
+266 EAIDQKVANVMRFLE
-281 WAGRLEGETD
+281 WAGRLQGETD
-291 HAEKVVEHPGH
+291 HEEKVVEHPGH

-323 LPLIPDADAN
+323 LPLVPDAAAN
-333 LSNGNASPN
+333 PSNGSASPN
-342 NAPAD
+342 NAAD
-347 GGPGIA
+347 
-353 SPNNAPA
+353 
-360 ADGPNTASPNN
+360 
-371 ASATGGPG
+371 GGPG
-379 TASPSNAP
+379 TASPDNTP
-387 AADSPGT
+387 AAG
-394 ASPDKASAAGGRP
+394 SPDTAPPSNPPAVVGRP

-440 TALRERLGKSVT
+440 TALRERLGESVT

-465 PPLPES
+465 PPLPEE

-481 FYEGRSISGKPALTQ
+481 FYEGRSTSGEPALTQ
-496 TDAPVPMMYFGG
+496 TGAAVPMMYFGG
-508 NWPVKSS
+508 NWPVESS

-524 VITPDASGPWRFC
+524 VITPDVSGPWRLC

-552 VSDNRENSF
+552 VCGNRENSF

-617 AAGIQAAAEAD
+617 AAGIEAAAEAD

-647 PNLSLPLRQDELVR
+647 PSLSLPLRQDELVR

-669 TAIVVNSGAPMLMPW
+669 TVVAVNSGAPMLLPW
-684 LDDAAAVLVNW
+684 LEDAAAVLVNW
-695 YPGQEGAAALADV
+695 YPGQEGATALADV
-708 LVGLAEPSG
+708 LVGVAEPSG
-717 RMPVTWPSSFEDTP
+717 RMPVTWPRSFEDTP
-731 AGANIPRTHPGEE
+731 AGANVPRTHPGED

-752 VLIGHRWLDAHDIEP
+752 VLIGHRWLDNHDIEP
-767 TVCFG
+767 AVCFG

-783 TPEVTGEF
+783 APEVTGEF
-791 PTSEDSKG
+791 PISENPTSESSSENPKG
-799 LTAKIAVR
+799 LTAKVTVQ

-823 RSDAHQAAHQAAQNA
+823 HKAAHNA
-838 ASEAAGEIA
+838 ASETAGEIA
-847 NNAESQTATMHPPQW
+847 NNTESRTAPMHPPQW

-880 IPLNFRSFA
+880 IPLSFRSFA

-895 QDWNIAPGAYE
+895 QDWAIAPGDYE
-906 IRLSRSSREAVFTL
+906 IRLSRSSRNTVFTL
-920 PARSN
+920 PAS

>member
-1 MIEKMLQQLTLE
+1 M
-13 EKCSMLH
+13 
-20 GRGIWEVAGSERLG
+20 AGCERLG
-34 IPEWTLSDGPMGV
+34 IPEWTLSDGPLGV
-47 RGRGIGMGTE
+47 RGRGIGMGVE

-71 ASWDVELLAE
+71 ASWDVGLLAE
-81 SGTAI
+81 SGAAI
-86 GLEAQDRKVQVLL
+86 GLEARDRKVQVLL

-111 GRSFECYSED
+111 GRTFECYSED
-121 PHLTSRMAVSFIQAV
+121 PYLTSRMAVSFIRAV

-174 APFEAAVKE
+174 APFEMAVKE
-183 ANVRAVMGSYN
+183 ASVKAVMGSYN

-201 CANRWLLEDIL
+201 CANRWLLHDVL

-226 SALHSAKEPA
+226 SALHSAKEPV
-236 LAGTDLEMPAGGYWS
+236 LAGTDLEMPTGGYWS
-251 GGQLLKLAESGEVPE
+251 GGQLQELVESGDVPE
-266 AAIDRKVANVMRFLE
+266 EVIDERVLNVMRFLE
-281 WAGRLEGETD
+281 WAEMLQGETD
-291 HAEKVVEHPGH
+291 HEEQVVEHPGH
-302 AELARKAA
+302 AELARRAA

-323 LPLIPDADAN
+323 LPLV
-333 LSNGNASPN
+333 SEE
-342 NAPAD
+342 
-347 GGPGIA
+347 
-353 SPNNAPA
+353 A
-360 ADGPNTASPNN
+360 AVSDTSATGSDTGSD
-371 ASATGGPG
+371 ASATA
-379 TASPSNAP
+379 TAS
-387 AADSPGT
+387 GT
-394 ASPDKASAAGGRP
+394 PL
-407 PKSIALLGPNS
+407 KSIALLGPNS

-440 TALRERLGKSVT
+440 TALREHLGESVT
-452 VTHHPC
+452 IAHHPC

-465 PPLPES
+465 PPLPEE
-471 WLGSEGATLE
+471 WLGPEGATLE
-481 FYEGRSISGKPALTQ
+481 FYEGRSISGEPALTQ
-496 TDAPVPMMYFGG
+496 TNAAVPMMYFGG
-508 NWPVKSS
+508 NWPVESS

-552 VSDNRENSF
+552 VSNNRDNSF

-575 LEAGKPVDLM
+575 LEAGKPVELT

-608 PAEEEEAEI
+608 PSEEEEADI
-617 AAGIQAAAEAD
+617 LAGIQAAAAAD
-628 AVVVVVGSTAHWE
+628 AAVVVVGSTSHWE

-647 PNLSLPLRQDELVR
+647 PSLDLPLRQDELVR
-661 RAIEANPS
+661 RAIEANPN
-669 TAIVVNSGAPMLMPW
+669 TVVAVNSGAPMLLPW

-708 LVGLAEPSG
+708 LAGVAEPAG
-717 RMPVTWPSSFEDTP
+717 RMPVTWPRNFEDTP
-731 AGANIPRTHPGEE
+731 AGANVPRTHPGKD

-767 TVCFG
+767 AICFG

-783 TPEVTGEF
+783 APEVTGEF
-791 PTSEDSKG
+791 PAPENSKG
-799 LTAKIAVR
+799 ITAKVVVQ

-823 RSDAHQAAHQAAQNA
+823 HK
-838 ASEAAGEIA
+838 AAGDA
-847 NNAESQTATMHPPQW
+847 ADGAESRTAPVHPPQW
-862 LAGFAKLH
+862 LAGFLKLH
-870 LDPGETATAE
+870 LGPGETATAE
-880 IPLNFRSFA
+880 ITLGFRSFA
-889 HWNTDK
+889 HWNPDE
-895 QDWNIAPGAYE
+895 QDWAIAPGDYE
-906 IRLSRSSREAVFTL
+906 IRLSRSSRDTVFTL
-920 PARSN
+920 AVPPA